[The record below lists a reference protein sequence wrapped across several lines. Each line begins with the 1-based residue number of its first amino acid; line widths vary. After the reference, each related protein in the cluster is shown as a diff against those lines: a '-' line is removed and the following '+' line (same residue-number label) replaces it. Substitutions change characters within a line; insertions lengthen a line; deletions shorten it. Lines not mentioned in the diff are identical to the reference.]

1 MESGEIVKN
10 IPNFYEQKRSMDF
23 IDRFQYNKGYHLYAI
38 QWKHVDRLKHPKMV
52 IIFLGQIVV
61 IVK

>member
-1 MESGEIVKN
+1 MESGEIVEN
-10 IPNFYEQKRSMDF
+10 IPNFSEQKRSMDF
-23 IDRFQYNKGYHLYAI
+23 IDRFQCNRGYNLHTI